1 MERPKS
7 AVVRLLHSSNS
18 GRRAIK
24 SESGRFEVSVR
35 ARTADG
41 YIHGVQ
47 ASIEDPLPLK
57 SSAEEEDGV
66 ERQDDAAVVQKK
78 STPERPLTVN
88 QFLDARKQSMAAT
101 DINGDQRPLEPEQ
114 ILGLQP
120 EVVQDIHA
128 NAGDVRNK
136 TSRWDDAFHEAAHV
150 HPSNHDWMDRNIRI
164 AIVGNNQEFSA
175 ERELL
180 NRDCFP
186 RMREEMWQLGYSL
199 EMVIPA

>member
-1 MERPKS
+1 MEDS
-7 AVVRLLHSSNS
+7 
-18 GRRAIK
+18 
-24 SESGRFEVSVR
+24 
-35 ARTADG
+35 
-41 YIHGVQ
+41 
-47 ASIEDPLPLK
+47 LPLK
-57 SSAEEEDGV
+57 SSPEEEDGV
-66 ERQDDAAVVQKK
+66 ERQDDAAMVQKK

-88 QFLDARKQSMAAT
+88 QFLDARKQSMAAS

-114 ILGLQP
+114 ILGLQS
-120 EVVQDIHA
+120 EVIQDMHA
-128 NAGDVRNK
+128 TSGDVRNK
-136 TSRWDDAFHEAAHV
+136 TSRWDDAFHEAAHA

-186 RMREEMWQLGYSL
+186 RMREEMWQRGYSL